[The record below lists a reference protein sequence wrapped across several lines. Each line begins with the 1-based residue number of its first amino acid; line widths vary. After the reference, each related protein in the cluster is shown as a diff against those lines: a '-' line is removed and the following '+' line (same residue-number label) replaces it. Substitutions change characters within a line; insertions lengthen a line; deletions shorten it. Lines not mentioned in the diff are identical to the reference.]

1 MTVIGMPLE
10 MFLVFVATIAAGS
23 LAAVHYLIVHVLMGR
38 PPEENVPGSRRE
50 LTESSTER
58 PVDD

>member
-1 MTVIGMPLE
+1 MPLE